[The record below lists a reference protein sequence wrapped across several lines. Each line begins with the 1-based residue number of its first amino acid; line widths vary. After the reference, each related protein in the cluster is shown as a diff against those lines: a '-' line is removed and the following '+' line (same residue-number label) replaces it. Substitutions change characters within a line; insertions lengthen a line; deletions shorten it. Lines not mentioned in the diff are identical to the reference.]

1 MSVMRKIFVI
11 AAAVAAVFMACS
23 CQKEQP
29 IGGVKGPE
37 ATVTFTVDLPVSV
50 QTKSISQA
58 EYADVLLY
66 QVWNSDQTKQLYP
79 IQDGEV
85 AKAEVVDVKVANEV
99 KKGATVQLSLVKDQ
113 TYTFIFW
120 AQNSQFK
127 GFSTPDLRNV
137 KVDYSKFGANSD
149 YCDAFYA
156 HEVLTVSGPIE
167 QTITLTRPFAQLNF
181 GTSKMS
187 SDLGDIN
194 LEAVQVEVSKL
205 SYVFNTKEG
214 KGDTNWVQEKVV
226 FNSKGLA
233 TTEKLTT
240 ADGDFTWVKMDYLL
254 MQEEQDNVNI
264 TATFEVGIEDMVVT
278 HVVPSVPLR
287 VNHRTNIVGEL
298 FTTDAKLAI
307 IIDELFCPTDL
318 APGDAFHQD

>member
-1 MSVMRKIFVI
+1 M
-11 AAAVAAVFMACS
+11 
-23 CQKEQP
+23 
-29 IGGVKGPE
+29 
-37 ATVTFTVDLPVSV
+37 
-50 QTKSISQA
+50 
-58 EYADVLLY
+58 
-66 QVWNSDQTKQLYP
+66 
-79 IQDGEV
+79 
-85 AKAEVVDVKVANEV
+85 
-99 KKGATVQLSLVKDQ
+99 
-113 TYTFIFW
+113 
-120 AQNSQFK
+120 
-127 GFSTPDLRNV
+127 
-137 KVDYSKFGANSD
+137 
-149 YCDAFYA
+149 
-156 HEVLTVSGPIE
+156 
-167 QTITLTRPFAQLNF
+167 
-181 GTSKMS
+181 
-187 SDLGDIN
+187 
-194 LEAVQVEVSKL
+194 EVSKL

-226 FNSKGLA
+226 FKSKGLA

-278 HVVPSVPLR
+278 HVVPSVPLK